1 MRQLVKNFEVTVE
14 TPEPK
19 KIKEAL
25 SRYKQEMG
33 LPGILFF
40 ENTPAGFSS
49 SGEILFNLKI
59 TYAQG

>member
-1 MRQLVKNFEVTVE
+1 MRELNKSFEVTVE

-25 SRYKQEMG
+25 SRYKQEQG

-40 ENTPAGFSS
+40 ENSPAGFSPD
-49 SGEILFNLKI
+49 GDILFNLKI
-59 TYAQG
+59 TYAKG